1 MKYIIYRSFI
11 LLISLLFVSCAREFD
26 DDADYQNNQVDS
38 ILGDNSLL
46 YSKIFRNQ
54 STGTFLW
61 FGLRNE
67 ISNFTKPILSVSAKR
82 NDVNQSITI
91 DLRGRLY
98 QYNKEAEEITFLNV
112 PLNLLGQGDM
122 FSDIVCSLARKQK
135 DGCNDLIDEA
145 MREQCQRTYLLV
157 LKYIDVKDINAVV
170 RVGESYTYQT
180 STVTLPLQT
189 GQELYLTN

>member
-1 MKYIIYRSFI
+1 MKYIIYRLLI
-11 LLISLLFVSCAREFD
+11 VLISLLSVACTREFD
-26 DDADYQNNQVDS
+26 DNSDYKNNEIEPV
-38 ILGDNSLL
+38 LGDNSLL

-67 ISNFTKPILSVSAKR
+67 VSNFTKPILSISSKR

-98 QYNKEAEEITFLNV
+98 QYNKESEEITFLNI
-112 PLNLLGQGDM
+112 PLNLFGQGDLI
-122 FSDIVCSLARKQK
+122 SNVVCSLEKKQK
-135 DGCNDLIDEA
+135 DGCNDLTDAA

-157 LKYIDVKDINAVV
+157 LKHIYIKDIDAMV

-180 STVTLPLQT
+180 STVVLPLQA